1 MVSLKSDRAE
11 SWSPVSLLS
20 WLGVLGQLQALQ
32 APAALS
38 VEVWVTEPVAL
49 EVEAVG
55 RRGEE
60 LGGMGEG
67 PERWQRDGILPA
79 GASPS
84 CQSTPFLQ

>member
-11 SWSPVSLLS
+11 SWSPVYLLS
-20 WLGVLGQLQALQ
+20 WLGVLGQPQALQ

-38 VEVWVTEPVAL
+38 VEVWVTEPIAL

-60 LGGMGEG
+60 LGGTGEG
-67 PERWQRDGILPA
+67 PELGQSDGILPA
-79 GASPS
+79 
-84 CQSTPFLQ
+84 